1 MLLEILRRCADAG
14 QRVYVL
20 KADIEKAFDS
30 IDHEAL
36 FEALRRAG
44 ASRKTIALIKDIYAK
59 AKAVIRFGRAC
70 GDIFNIGRGVLE
82 GDIISALLFILA
94 LEVVFR
100 QVGDDDSAP
109 ELGGIKISQIGFA
122 DDVIMLT
129 MSSLPVFQ
137 DRVDRTDNC
146 LRTKGLNFSTQK
158 GKCVLTGMHGGPTQ
172 SVSKPTAE
180 DIDKLKLKFACSYCG
195 ERRFVNLAGKLQHE
209 RTCDLGRDIL
219 HPGRFDVDCIL
230 DVRGPP
236 EMRYYQVKWAPGQ
249 PGELITW
256 EPSRNLGDF
265 CRGVIQDW
273 FTAHPEWHYLDTVEV
288 EGEIRCPRCN
298 RRDFAS
304 AEQLL
309 RHQRREHKPPV
320 ITGTLAYKKAQLALH
335 VEAHKSLPRIRIGGK
350 NADNAWLTTWLG
362 LLARGDG
369 GQEEA
374 VQRQLD
380 IMLFKFRELSAVLT
394 DRNMVLAWRLQH
406 YVTGVL
412 GTTLHNV
419 GA

>member
-1 MLLEILRRCADAG
+1 
-14 QRVYVL
+14 
-20 KADIEKAFDS
+20 
-30 IDHEAL
+30 
-36 FEALRRAG
+36 
-44 ASRKTIALIKDIYAK
+44 
-59 AKAVIRFGRAC
+59 
-70 GDIFNIGRGVLE
+70 
-82 GDIISALLFILA
+82 
-94 LEVVFR
+94 
-100 QVGDDDSAP
+100 
-109 ELGGIKISQIGFA
+109 
-122 DDVIMLT
+122 
-129 MSSLPVFQ
+129 
-137 DRVDRTDNC
+137 
-146 LRTKGLNFSTQK
+146 
-158 GKCVLTGMHGGPTQ
+158 
-172 SVSKPTAE
+172 
-180 DIDKLKLKFACSYCG
+180 
-195 ERRFVNLAGKLQHE
+195 
-209 RTCDLGRDIL
+209 
-219 HPGRFDVDCIL
+219 
-230 DVRGPP
+230 
-236 EMRYYQVKWAPGQ
+236 MRYYQVKWAPGQ

-394 DRNMVLAWRLQH
+394 DRNMLLAWRLQH

-412 GTTLHNV
+412 ATALHNV
-419 GA
+419 GAWLLNLRTQRKLNGVNSRLLSRMTGRSVREEASRPTLCAVQWVRAKLAR